1 MRKAQYTKPLTIAL
15 RPEVYEEVKRISD
28 QQNTSMADFVRF
40 AVETAL
46 SALNE
51 KEEPMNGIE

>member
-1 MRKAQYTKPLTIAL
+1 MRKAQFSKSLTVAM
-15 RPEVYEEVKRISD
+15 RPETFQQVKEITD
-28 QQNTSMADFVRF
+28 QQDTSMADFVRF

-51 KEEPMNGIE
+51 KEENMT